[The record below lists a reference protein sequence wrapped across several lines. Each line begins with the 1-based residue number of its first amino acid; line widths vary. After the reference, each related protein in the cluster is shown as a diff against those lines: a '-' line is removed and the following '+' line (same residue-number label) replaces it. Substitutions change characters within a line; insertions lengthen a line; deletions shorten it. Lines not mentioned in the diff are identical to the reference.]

1 MQKLPIGRQDFLTI
15 RENNYLY
22 VDKTK
27 YIYEMIKNG
36 DINFLSRP
44 RRFGKSLLVNTLK
57 ELFKGNRE
65 LFKGL
70 YIYDKWNW
78 EEEYPII
85 HIDFG
90 DGDYTSIN
98 NLKDTLIDI
107 LDDIAENFDI
117 ELKRITIP
125 KRFGE
130 LLKKIYNKTEK
141 KIVVLVDEYD
151 KPITN
156 NLTKNN
162 VKEFQERLGDFY
174 EVLKTNDQYIK
185 FIFLTG
191 VSKFAKVSVF
201 SKLNN
206 VDDLTLIDE
215 FNSICGY
222 TQKELEDNFHPFIQR
237 LADKFQISYLDTLDK
252 LKSFYNGY
260 SWNGKEKIYNPYS
273 TLLCFKHNE
282 FGEEWFNT
290 GTPHVLADYPMGT
303 YSLKSIAE
311 PSRVTYNELK
321 NPTTENIK
329 EEVLLFQTGYLTVDN
344 IEIAERGKFYD
355 LKIPNFEVETAL
367 YENLI
372 AQYSK
377 ISYNDILDYANKLL
391 KYTIEANCTKIKETL
406 GDYLSPI
413 PNDLRGK
420 DERYY
425 HTLIFMLLYT
435 AKIHVHSEVHSYKG
449 NADLIIEED
458 DYVIIIEFKQS
469 NKSSINY
476 MINEALEQIEKQE
489 YSRQYK
495 NKKIIKGAIA
505 FKNIEIGCR
514 IIKENNPK

>member
-1 MQKLPIGRQDFLTI
+1 MQELPTGTQSFSVL

-27 YIYEMIKNG
+27 DILKLTKNG
-36 DINFLSRP
+36 RINFLSRP
-44 RRFGKSLLVNTLK
+44 RRFGKSLLVSTLK
-57 ELFKGNRE
+57 ELFEGNKK
-65 LFKGL
+65 LFEGL

-78 EEEYPII
+78 EENYPVI
-85 HIDFG
+85 HIDLAG
-90 DGDYTSIN
+90 GSYNSLNDLEN
-98 NLKDTLIDI
+98 KLKDIINRIARNFQVNLFSESLDEKFTDLINEI
-107 LDDIAENFDI
+107 S
-117 ELKRITIP
+117 
-125 KRFGE
+125 
-130 LLKKIYNKTEK
+130 KKTNKK
-141 KIVVLVDEYD
+141 VVVLIDEYD
-151 KPITN
+151 KPIIS
-156 NLTKNN
+156 NLQNKNLEEIQS
-162 VKEFQERLGDFY
+162 KLGSFY
-174 EVLKTNDQYIK
+174 EILKANDQYIK

-191 VSKFAKVSVF
+191 VSKFAQVSVF
-201 SKLNN
+201 SKLNS

-222 TQKELEDNFHPFIQR
+222 TQKELEDNFHPFIQH
-237 LADKFQISYLDTLDK
+237 LADKFQMSYLDTLDK

-273 TLLCFKHNE
+273 TLLCFKHCK

-321 NPTTENIK
+321 NSTTENIK

-344 IEIAERGKFYD
+344 IEIAERGEFYD

-367 YENLI
+367 YENLT

-377 ISYNDILDYANKLL
+377 ISYNDILDYANRLV
-391 KYTIEANCTKIKETL
+391 KYTIDGNCAKIKETL

-413 PNDLRGK
+413 PNDLRGQ
-420 DERYY
+420 DEKYY

-435 AKIHVHSEVHSYKG
+435 AKIHVHSEVRSYKG
-449 NADLIIEED
+449 NADIIIEED

-469 NKSSINY
+469 SKSSINY

-505 FKNIEIGCR
+505 FKDSEIGCKL
-514 IIKENNPK
+514 IKE